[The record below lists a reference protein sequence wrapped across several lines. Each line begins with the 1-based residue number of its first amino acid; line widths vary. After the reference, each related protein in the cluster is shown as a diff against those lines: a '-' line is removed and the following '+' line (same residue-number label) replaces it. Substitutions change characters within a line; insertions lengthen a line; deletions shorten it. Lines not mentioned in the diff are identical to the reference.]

1 MSENETQDLIPAYI
15 RTWLYGIITAAIP
28 LLSAYGIISE
38 QVAPLWVALGASL
51 LGTTTA
57 FAYRPTRAPKE
68 VE

>member
-1 MSENETQDLIPAYI
+1 MENKEIIPAQI
-15 RTWLYGIITAAIP
+15 RTWLYGMITAAIP

-38 QVAPLWVALGASL
+38 QVAPLWVALGAAL

-57 FAYRPTRAPKE
+57 FAYRPTRTPKE